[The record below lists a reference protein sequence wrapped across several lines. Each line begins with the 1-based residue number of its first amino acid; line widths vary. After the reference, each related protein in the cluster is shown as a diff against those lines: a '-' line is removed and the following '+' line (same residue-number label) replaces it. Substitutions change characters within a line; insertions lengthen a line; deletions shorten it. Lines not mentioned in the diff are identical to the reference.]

1 MTLLSKCASTAK
13 TVAAS
18 AVLAISAAGGVAVGD
33 VAADDNLYFALRGFG
48 GWSDPGD
55 ISGTGTG
62 TLSERNTADPAAGGG
77 AAIGWKFGDDMPIR
91 LEAEVLHRVRV
102 DVDLRDTTNGVGYE
116 NNLSS
121 TTAMVG
127 LAYEFRNDSAWT
139 PFIGGRA
146 GLARNTSSVD
156 RTVVATGA
164 LTTTE
169 ESTDNLAVA
178 ADVGVDYALT
188 EVIDLGV
195 GYRFSYLGDFDT
207 GRLASGESI
216 DGSPF
221 LAHDLMLSVQFNF

>member
-1 MTLLSKCASTAK
+1 MARLEKLASLAK
-13 TVAAS
+13 TLTCA
-18 AVLAISAAGGVAVGD
+18 AVLAVPVAGALSVGK
-33 VAADDNLYFALRGFG
+33 ADAEDNLYFALRGFG

-55 ISGTGTG
+55 ISSTGTG
-62 TLSERNTADPAAGGG
+62 TIGERNTADPAAGGG

-91 LEAEVLHRVRV
+91 LEAEILHRVRV

-121 TTAMVG
+121 TTAMLG
-127 LAYEFRNDSAWT
+127 LAYEFRSDSAWT
-139 PFIGGRA
+139 PFVGGHA
-146 GLARNTSSVD
+146 GWARNTSSVD
-156 RTVVATGA
+156 RTVVATSA

-169 ESTDNLAVA
+169 ESTDNFAVA
-178 ADVGVDYALT
+178 ADIGVDYALT

-195 GYRFSYLGDFDT
+195 GYRFSYLGEFDT
-207 GRLASGESI
+207 GRLANGESI

>member
-1 MTLLSKCASTAK
+1 MTRLVKLASAAK
-13 TVAAS
+13 SATVS
-18 AVLAISAAGGVAVGD
+18 AVLAISAAGGLSIGD
-33 VAADDNLYFALRGFG
+33 VAAEDNLYFALRGFG

-55 ISGTGTG
+55 ISSTGTG
-62 TLSERNTADPAAGGG
+62 TISERNTADPAAGGG
-77 AAIGWKFGDDMPIR
+77 AAIGWKFGDEMPIR
-91 LEAEVLHRVRV
+91 VEAEILHRVRV

-121 TTAMVG
+121 TTAMLG
-127 LAYEFRNDSAWT
+127 MAYEFRNESAWT
-139 PFIGGRA
+139 PFVGGHA
-146 GLARNTSSVD
+146 GWARNTSSVD

-178 ADVGVDYALT
+178 ADIGVDYALT

-195 GYRFSYLGDFDT
+195 GYRFSYLGEFDT
-207 GRLASGESI
+207 GRLANGESI
-216 DGSPF
+216 EGSPF